1 MQDLQMQCVQYIK
14 QGNEAMALGDYDKA
28 QSLLLRAAECT
39 VALAKQSVG
48 AEKQKHLERFNLIK
62 QLLAKLIDKKN
73 SVKIEDNKPSKDST
87 YQEPTS
93 EPKIVEEKPNS
104 DNGSFSKSQNSN
116 YVKPKF
122 TTSPQY
128 LSDYIGQPKA
138 VTAVRDLITAA
149 RLTNS
154 AIPHLILYGSHGLG
168 KTTFSRIIANE
179 LKVGFTE
186 INASKITPTEMV
198 AVLKKI
204 QPRDILF
211 IDEIHT
217 VPLLVAESILYSAMQ
232 DGRVTYSEGKGK
244 TMKTVTMNLPPFT
257 LIGATTEIGKIAKPF
272 TQRAIQIRLEEY
284 TDEVLAGI
292 ISSAVYKR
300 GMKISQESALH
311 ISQRCRNNPRIA
323 NNMVKRITDKAL
335 VRYAQ
340 MNNLTAFGSLDSVEA
355 IRKLNIDVEQKVI
368 DQFFEENGID
378 SNGLESG
385 DRALLRIIIERYEGG
400 PVGLD
405 TLARVMN
412 ESNNVLAQKYE
423 AYLIKKAMLK
433 IDRDGRVV
441 MPNGYKALGLPV
453 PEKLLAESNTTAQTK
468 EEEPVS
474 KYEKRQLVASKV
486 QDELKCKKVEEL
498 ITYPENVKEIT
509 EDLASLF
516 PDVEKPY
523 DDVTK
528 HRCELEIDFDD
539 FKRVVICDSFLES
552 RFAQC
557 MARVG
562 YLNDIKAQTL
572 EIPYISQA
580 LANHRYFPDFVIRD
594 YKNRIAIIEMKNF
607 NMLSYHLNLDK
618 YEQLKAYCE
627 ENGFG
632 YAEIAKPFNGEN
644 YVSLD
649 QLRVAPVN
657 TQLENYIFETIDKNG
672 KESGEYEFTANDFTN
687 YCKQYGPTDISE
699 VYTILINNRQLK
711 NVDRVGDNIKIIPN

>member
-1 MQDLQMQCVQYIK
+1 MQDLQMQCTQYIK
-14 QGNEAMALGDYDKA
+14 QGNEAMALGDYERA
-28 QSLLLRAAECT
+28 QSLLLSAAECT

-48 AEKQKHLERFNLIK
+48 VEKQKHLERFNLIK
-62 QLLAKLIDKKN
+62 QLLAKIIDKKN
-73 SVKIEDNKPSKDST
+73 LAKSQNEKLSDARSF
-87 YQEPTS
+87 
-93 EPKIVEEKPNS
+93 EKPTVKPDYLENAPKS
-104 DNGSFSKSQNSN
+104 DNGDSFSKPKTNN

-149 RLTNS
+149 RLTSS

-217 VPLLVAESILYSAMQ
+217 LPLLVAESIMYSAMQ
-232 DGRVTYSEGKGK
+232 DGRITYSEGKGK

-300 GMKISQESALH
+300 GMKISPDCALH
-311 ISQRCRNNPRIA
+311 ISKRCRNNPRIA

-340 MNNLTAFGSLDSVEA
+340 MNNLTAFGSLDSIDA

-412 ESNNVLAQKYE
+412 ESNNVLSQKYE

-453 PEKLLAESNTTAQTK
+453 PEKLLAESNPPQNK
-468 EEEPVS
+468 EEEPAS

-486 QDELKCKKVEEL
+486 QDELKCDKLEAL

-509 EDLASLF
+509 EDLANLF

-539 FKRVVICDSFLES
+539 FKRTIICDSFLES

-562 YLNDIKAQTL
+562 YLKDIKAQTL

-594 YKNRIAIIEMKNF
+594 YKNRVAIIEMKNF

-618 YEQLKAYCE
+618 YEQLKTYCE

-644 YVSLD
+644 YVSLE
-649 QLRVAPVN
+649 QLRLAPVN
-657 TQLENYIFETIDKNG
+657 IQLENYIVETIDKNG
-672 KESGEYEFTANDFTN
+672 AERGEYEFTASDFTE
-687 YCKQYGPTDISE
+687 YCKKYGPTDVSE
-699 VYTILINNRQLK
+699 IYTVLINNRKLK